1 MSQNSKE
8 KLGSLK
14 YNMCFVY
21 RLEIIKRL
29 KNPLYKRFLCYC
41 SSTVGYIEKSQRDS
55 NQVKFPTFVNVVH
68 HCFTAVLTAG
78 TIFNGRIEN
87 FIIFNYI
94 DKNKFLIQFRPY
106 LARCEITPN
115 LI

>member
-1 MSQNSKE
+1 MS
-8 KLGSLK
+8 
-14 YNMCFVY
+14 VVTT
-21 RLEIIKRL
+21 
-29 KNPLYKRFLCYC
+29 PLYKRFLCYC
-41 SSTVGYIEKSQRDS
+41 SSTVGYIEKRQWES
-55 NQVKFPTFVNVVH
+55 NQAKFPTFVNVEYH
-68 HCFTAVLTAG
+68 YLIAVLTAG
-78 TIFNGRIEN
+78 TIFNGKIEN